1 MSLDTPALA
10 LRSLL
15 QTTALKSGLRRG
27 PSGNPLSITGLTPTA
42 QAFAASV
49 FASEAPVILIVPA
62 DRDIERLAADGR
74 FFLGALSGFSESEA
88 NRRIL
93 PFPSYEVDPYREIEP
108 HLDVTAAR
116 CRTLAALAQRRA
128 RLVIASAAAVLPRLS
143 PPGRMLEAVIDL
155 RLSGTVSPT
164 ELIDQLM
171 QIGFSRTDPVDSHG
185 QFCSR
190 GGIVD
195 IFPAGD
201 TEPVRIEFA
210 GDTIESLR
218 RFNPSTQRSIA
229 TLDRMSIQ
237 PLSDQ
242 LELVPDDPGSV
253 NRQATFRDYLQHA
266 GGQIIVSEPS
276 EITEQL
282 ARVAEQLQSSYTD
295 ARGRGEA
302 VLEPEA
308 LQVSADEAR
317 RWLDQAPTFE
327 SLSVGSTVPNTVAS
341 MRVRHVSCQPVAE
354 YHGRLQEWVKDIQRG
369 RERGDTMLFVAETD
383 GRADRIVEL
392 LAEDGLVAVQL
403 GQQEGTHVAAL
414 LVTTGMLTRGFR
426 LPDAAFQVYAEGDLF
441 ENEHL
446 VRRQKRSIAKSFL
459 SDFRD
464 LKVGDRVVHVE
475 HGIGAFVGLRQLAV
489 NRNQV
494 AHEFMELRY
503 ASDDKLFVP
512 VEQLDLL
519 QKYTGASNPTLDR
532 LGGSTWEKAKT
543 RVKKSMRDMAG
554 ELLKLYAARHA
565 LPGYAFNAD
574 THWQQEFE
582 DAFEHALTPDQ
593 QTAVTEIKIDMEKA
607 TAMDRLL
614 CGDVGYGKTEVALR
628 AAFKAVMDG
637 KQVALLTATTVLAFQ
652 HYKTLR
658 ERFAAFPIRVEML
671 SRFRTKSEQK
681 SLLVELA
688 AGKIEVIIGT
698 HRLLSKDVSFRDLG
712 LLVIDEEQRFGVAH
726 KERIKQ
732 MRRRVDVLALTATP
746 IPRTLNMSLAGI
758 RDMSVIETPPRDR
771 LAIQTNVIKFQP
783 EVIGQAIRT
792 ELGRGGQVYVVHNRV
807 ESIHS
812 IASLVSRI
820 VPEARLAVAHGQTTE
835 AALEKVMVEFV
846 AHEYDVLIATTIIE
860 NGLDIPNVN
869 TIIINHAEK
878 YGLAQLYQ
886 LRGRVGRSDRRAY
899 AYLVIPADNALT
911 SVARQRL
918 SAIREFSE
926 LGSGFRVAA
935 LDLEIRGAGNLL
947 GGQQSGHI
955 EAIGFDMYVK
965 LLQQAVQELQ
975 GHEIEDIRRARVN
988 LGVELRIDETYVV
1001 ETNQRLAIY
1010 RKIAEAANEESLS
1023 EVMAEVSDRY
1033 GSLHSSVER
1042 LAEYARVRILAD
1054 QIDIEAIDREGPLLV
1069 VRFRTDAALDPGQLV
1084 KFVGATESA
1093 TLSPGGVVR
1102 INLDGAD
1109 GRRNVIGTRRAR
1121 LKNKDSVQASTPPE
1135 TSLAKTELLS
1145 SEAKTSVN
1153 PGSTVDHE
1161 YLNLVQIALRRLSGS
1176 V

>member
-1 MSLDTPALA
+1 MT
-10 LRSLL
+10 
-15 QTTALKSGLRRG
+15 
-27 PSGNPLSITGLTPTA
+27 
-42 QAFAASV
+42 
-49 FASEAPVILIVPA
+49 
-62 DRDIERLAADGR
+62 
-74 FFLGALSGFSESEA
+74 
-88 NRRIL
+88 
-93 PFPSYEVDPYREIEP
+93 
-108 HLDVTAAR
+108 
-116 CRTLAALAQRRA
+116 
-128 RLVIASAAAVLPRLS
+128 
-143 PPGRMLEAVIDL
+143 
-155 RLSGTVSPT
+155 
-164 ELIDQLM
+164 
-171 QIGFSRTDPVDSHG
+171 
-185 QFCSR
+185 
-190 GGIVD
+190 
-195 IFPAGD
+195 
-201 TEPVRIEFA
+201 
-210 GDTIESLR
+210 
-218 RFNPSTQRSIA
+218 
-229 TLDRMSIQ
+229 
-237 PLSDQ
+237 
-242 LELVPDDPGSV
+242 
-253 NRQATFRDYLQHA
+253 
-266 GGQIIVSEPS
+266 
-276 EITEQL
+276 
-282 ARVAEQLQSSYTD
+282 
-295 ARGRGEA
+295 
-302 VLEPEA
+302 
-308 LQVSADEAR
+308 
-317 RWLDQAPTFE
+317 WL
-327 SLSVGSTVPNTVAS
+327 
-341 MRVRHVSCQPVAE
+341 
-354 YHGRLQEWVKDIQRG
+354 
-369 RERGDTMLFVAETD
+369 
-383 GRADRIVEL
+383 
-392 LAEDGLVAVQL
+392 
-403 GQQEGTHVAAL
+403 
-414 LVTTGMLTRGFR
+414 
-426 LPDAAFQVYAEGDLF
+426 
-441 ENEHL
+441 
-446 VRRQKRSIAKSFL
+446 
-459 SDFRD
+459 
-464 LKVGDRVVHVE
+464 
-475 HGIGAFVGLRQLAV
+475 
-489 NRNQV
+489 
-494 AHEFMELRY
+494 
-503 ASDDKLFVP
+503 
-512 VEQLDLL
+512 
-519 QKYTGASNPTLDR
+519 
-532 LGGSTWEKAKT
+532 
-543 RVKKSMRDMAG
+543 G

-658 ERFAAFPIRVEML
+658 ERFAAFPIRIEML

-975 GHEIEDIRRARVN
+975 GHEIEDTRRARVN

-1109 GRRNVIGTRRAR
+1109 GRRNVMGTRRVR
-1121 LKNKDSVQASTPPE
+1121 VKNKDSVQASTPPE

-1153 PGSTVDHE
+1153 PGPTVDHE

>member
-1 MSLDTPALA
+1 M
-10 LRSLL
+10 
-15 QTTALKSGLRRG
+15 
-27 PSGNPLSITGLTPTA
+27 
-42 QAFAASV
+42 
-49 FASEAPVILIVPA
+49 
-62 DRDIERLAADGR
+62 
-74 FFLGALSGFSESEA
+74 
-88 NRRIL
+88 
-93 PFPSYEVDPYREIEP
+93 
-108 HLDVTAAR
+108 
-116 CRTLAALAQRRA
+116 
-128 RLVIASAAAVLPRLS
+128 
-143 PPGRMLEAVIDL
+143 
-155 RLSGTVSPT
+155 
-164 ELIDQLM
+164 
-171 QIGFSRTDPVDSHG
+171 
-185 QFCSR
+185 
-190 GGIVD
+190 
-195 IFPAGD
+195 
-201 TEPVRIEFA
+201 
-210 GDTIESLR
+210 
-218 RFNPSTQRSIA
+218 
-229 TLDRMSIQ
+229 
-237 PLSDQ
+237 
-242 LELVPDDPGSV
+242 
-253 NRQATFRDYLQHA
+253 
-266 GGQIIVSEPS
+266 
-276 EITEQL
+276 
-282 ARVAEQLQSSYTD
+282 
-295 ARGRGEA
+295 
-302 VLEPEA
+302 
-308 LQVSADEAR
+308 
-317 RWLDQAPTFE
+317 
-327 SLSVGSTVPNTVAS
+327 
-341 MRVRHVSCQPVAE
+341 
-354 YHGRLQEWVKDIQRG
+354 
-369 RERGDTMLFVAETD
+369 
-383 GRADRIVEL
+383 
-392 LAEDGLVAVQL
+392 
-403 GQQEGTHVAAL
+403 
-414 LVTTGMLTRGFR
+414 
-426 LPDAAFQVYAEGDLF
+426 PDASFQVYAENDLF

-446 VRRQKRSIAKSFL
+446 VRHRKRSVAKTFL

-489 NRNQV
+489 NRDQA

-503 ASDDKLFVP
+503 AADDKLFVP

-532 LGGSTWEKAKT
+532 LGGMTWAKAKT
-543 RVKKSMRDMAG
+543 RVKKSMRDMAS
-554 ELLKLYAARHA
+554 ELLGLYAARHA
-565 LPGYAFNAD
+565 LPGYAFNSD

-582 DAFEHALTPDQ
+582 DAFKHALTPDQ
-593 QTAVTEIKIDMEKA
+593 QTAVAEIKHDMEKS

-658 ERFAAFPIRVEML
+658 ERFAAFPIRIEML
-671 SRFRTKSEQK
+671 SRFRTKPEQK

-698 HRLLSKDVSFRDLG
+698 HRLLSKDVLFRDLG

-732 MRRRVDVLALTATP
+732 MRRRVDVLTLTATP

-771 LAIQTNVIKFQP
+771 LAIQTNVIKFEP
-783 EVIGQAIRT
+783 DVIGQAIRT
-792 ELGRGGQVYVVHNRV
+792 ELSRGGQVYVVHNRV

-812 IASLVSRI
+812 VASLVARI

-835 AALEKVMVEFV
+835 AVLEKVMIEFV

-911 SVARQRL
+911 PVARQRL

-975 GHEIEDIRRARVN
+975 GHEIEEAPRARVN
-988 LGVELRIDETYVV
+988 LGVELRIDEAYVV

-1010 RKIAEAANEESLS
+1010 RKIAEADTEESLA
-1023 EVMAEVSDRY
+1023 EVMAEVLDRY
-1033 GSLHSSVER
+1033 GSMHSSVER

-1054 QIDIEAIDREGPLLV
+1054 RIGIEAMDREGPLLV
-1069 VRFRTDAALDPGQLV
+1069 VRFRADATLDPGQLV
-1084 KFVGATESA
+1084 TFVGANASA
-1093 TLSPGGVVR
+1093 TLSPEGVVR
-1102 INLDGAD
+1102 VNLDGAD
-1109 GRRNVIGTRRAR
+1109 GQMNIRRAGGE
-1121 LKNKDSVQASTPPE
+1121 NKDSTEASVSRE
-1135 TSLAKTELLS
+1135 RGLVKTDRLGS
-1145 SEAKTSVN
+1145 GVKTALKPASA
-1153 PGSTVDHE
+1153 TDHE
-1161 YLNLVQIALRRLSGS
+1161 YLNMVQKTLRQLSGS
-1176 V
+1176 A

>member
-1 MSLDTPALA
+1 MSLDTPSLA
-10 LRSLL
+10 LRHLL
-15 QTTALKSGLRRG
+15 QTTAINSGLSRS
-27 PSGNPLSITGLTPTA
+27 PSGIPASITGLTQTV
-42 QAFAASV
+42 QAFAASI
-49 FASEAPVILIVPA
+49 FASETPVILIVPVDGDI
-62 DRDIERLAADGR
+62 DRLVADGR
-74 FFLGALSGFSESEA
+74 FFLGALSGLTEA
-88 NRRIL
+88 EAKRRIL
-93 PFPSYEVDPYREIEP
+93 PFPSYEVDPYRDIEP
-108 HLDVTAAR
+108 HFEFKATRGL
-116 CRTLAALAQRRA
+116 TLAALAQHRA
-128 RLVIASAAAVLPRLS
+128 RLVIASVAAVLPRLS
-143 PPGRMLEAVIDL
+143 RPSRMLDAVIELRSSGDL
-155 RLSGTVSPT
+155 SPT
-164 ELIDQLM
+164 ELVDRLI
-171 QIGFSRTDPVDSHG
+171 QIGFSRSDPVDAHG
-185 QFCSR
+185 QFCLR

-195 IFPAGD
+195 IFPVGD
-201 TEPVRIEFA
+201 AEPVRIEFA

-218 RFNPSTQRSIA
+218 RFKPSTQRSTA
-229 TLDRMSIQ
+229 TLDRISIQ
-237 PLSDQ
+237 PQSDQ
-242 LELVPDDPGSV
+242 LEVTQDDPESV
-253 NRQATFRDYLQHA
+253 NRQATFRDYIQHA
-266 GGQIIVSEPS
+266 GAEVIVSEPLETS
-276 EITEQL
+276 EQL
-282 ARVAEQLQSSYTD
+282 SRIAKQLQSSYTD
-295 ARGRGEA
+295 MLERGEA
-302 VLEPEA
+302 VLDPETF
-308 LQVSADEAR
+308 QVSAGEVIK
-317 RWLDQAPTFE
+317 WLDQASTFE
-327 SLSVGSTVPNTVAS
+327 SLAIGSNLSSSKSSIRVP
-341 MRVRHVSCQPVAE
+341 HVSCQPVAE
-354 YHGRLQEWVKDIQRG
+354 YHGRLQEWVKEIQQG
-369 RERGDTMLFVAETD
+369 QQRGDTMVFVAETD
-383 GRADRIVEL
+383 GRANRIIEL
-392 LAEDGLVAVQL
+392 LAEHRLVALRLEQR
-403 GQQEGTHVAAL
+403 EETYPATL

-426 LPDAAFQVYAEGDLF
+426 LPDASFQVYAEGDLF

-446 VRRQKRSIAKSFL
+446 VRRQKRSAAKSFL

-464 LKVGDRVVHVE
+464 LKIGDRVVHVE

-489 NRNQV
+489 NQNQA

-532 LGGSTWEKAKT
+532 LGGTTWEKAKT

-593 QTAVTEIKIDMEKA
+593 QTAVAEIKLDMEKA

-658 ERFAAFPIRVEML
+658 ERFTAFPIRIEML

-681 SLLVELA
+681 SLLVDLA

-698 HRLLSKDVSFRDLG
+698 HRLLSKDVVFRDLG

-732 MRRRVDVLALTATP
+732 MRHRVDVLTLTATP

-771 LAIQTNVIKFQP
+771 LAIQTNVIKFEPQ
-783 EVIGQAIRT
+783 VIGQAIRT
-792 ELGRGGQVYVVHNRV
+792 ELSRGGQVYVVHNRV

-812 IASLVSRI
+812 VASLVARM

-835 AALEKVMVEFV
+835 VALEKVMIEFV
-846 AHEYDVLIATTIIE
+846 AHKYDVLIATTIIE

-899 AYLVIPADNALT
+899 AYLVIPGDNALT
-911 SVARQRL
+911 PVARQRL

-975 GHEIEDIRRARVN
+975 GNEIEDTQRARVN

-1001 ETNQRLAIY
+1001 ETNQRLVIY
-1010 RKIAEAANEESLS
+1010 RKIAEADNEVSLA
-1023 EVMAEVSDRY
+1023 EVMDEVRDRY
-1033 GSLHSSVER
+1033 GLMHSSVER
-1042 LAEYARVRILAD
+1042 LADYARVRILAD
-1054 QIDIEAIDREGPLLV
+1054 RNGIEAIDREGPLLV
-1069 VRFRTDAALDPGQLV
+1069 VRFRSDAGMDPVQLV
-1084 KFVGATESA
+1084 KFVEATDSV
-1093 TLSPGGVVR
+1093 TLSPEGVVR
-1102 INLDGAD
+1102 INLDGA
-1109 GRRNVIGTRRAR
+1109 GWQRNVRHVKGKNQDLAR
-1121 LKNKDSVQASTPPE
+1121 VS
-1135 TSLAKTELLS
+1135 TSLQNNFIEPKPLT
-1145 SEAKTSVN
+1145 SEAKTAKKN
-1153 PGSTVDHE
+1153 GFTADQE
-1161 YLNLVQIALRRLSGS
+1161 YLTIVQTVLRQLSGS
-1176 V
+1176 G

>member
-1 MSLDTPALA
+1 MSLDTPSLA
-10 LRSLL
+10 LRHLL
-15 QTTALKSGLRRG
+15 QTTAVKSGLSRS
-27 PSGNPLSITGLTPTA
+27 PSGTPASITGLTPTA

-49 FASEAPVILIVPA
+49 IATETPVILIVPV
-62 DRDIERLAADGR
+62 DRDIDRLVADGR
-74 FFLGALSGFSESEA
+74 FFLGALSGLTEA
-88 NRRIL
+88 EAKRRIL

-108 HLDVTAAR
+108 HFEITAAR
-116 CRTLAALAQRRA
+116 GLTLAALSQHRA
-128 RLVIASAAAVLPRLS
+128 RLVIASVAAVLPRLS
-143 PPGRMLEAVIDL
+143 PPSRMLDAVIELRASSDL
-155 RLSGTVSPT
+155 SPT
-164 ELIDQLM
+164 ELVDRLI
-171 QIGFSRTDPVDSHG
+171 QIGFSRTDPVDAHG
-185 QFCSR
+185 QFCLR

-201 TEPVRIEFA
+201 AEPVRVEFA

-218 RFNPSTQRSIA
+218 RFNPSTQRSVA
-229 TLDRMSIQ
+229 MLDRMSIQ
-237 PLSDQ
+237 PLTDQ
-242 LELVPDDPGSV
+242 LEMIQEDPESV
-253 NRQATFRDYLQHA
+253 NRQATFRDYIQHDGA
-266 GGQIIVSEPS
+266 AVIVSEPLETS
-276 EITEQL
+276 EQL
-282 ARVAEQLQSSYTD
+282 FRIAKQLQSSYTD
-295 ARGRGEA
+295 MLERGEA
-302 VLEPEA
+302 VLDPEA
-308 LQVSADEAR
+308 FQVSAGEVTK
-317 RWLDQAPTFE
+317 WLDQASTFE
-327 SLSVGSTVPNTVAS
+327 SLAIGSDLSNSKSSILVP
-341 MRVRHVSCQPVAE
+341 HVSCQPVAE
-354 YHGRLQEWVKDIQRG
+354 YHGRLQEWVKEIRQG
-369 RERGDTMLFVAETD
+369 QQRGDTMVFVAETD
-383 GRADRIVEL
+383 GRANRIIEL
-392 LAEDGLVAVQL
+392 LEEHGLVALRLEQR
-403 GQQEGTHVAAL
+403 EETYPATL

-426 LPDAAFQVYAEGDLF
+426 LPDASFQVYAEGDLF

-446 VRRQKRSIAKSFL
+446 VRRQKRSAAKSFL

-464 LKVGDRVVHVE
+464 LKIGDRVVHIE

-489 NRNQV
+489 NQNQA

-532 LGGSTWEKAKT
+532 LGGTTWEKAKT

-593 QTAVTEIKIDMEKA
+593 QTAVAEIKLDMEKA

-658 ERFAAFPIRVEML
+658 ERFAAFPIRIEML

-681 SLLVELA
+681 SLLVELS

-698 HRLLSKDVSFRDLG
+698 HRLLSKDVVFRDLG

-732 MRRRVDVLALTATP
+732 MRHRVDVLTLTATP

-771 LAIQTNVIKFQP
+771 LAIQTNVIKFDPQ
-783 EVIGQAIRT
+783 VIGQAIRT
-792 ELGRGGQVYVVHNRV
+792 ELSRGGQVYVVHNRV

-812 IASLVSRI
+812 VASLVARM

-835 AALEKVMVEFV
+835 AALEKVMIEFV

-869 TIIINHAEK
+869 TIVINHAEK

-899 AYLVIPADNALT
+899 AYLVIPADNVLT
-911 SVARQRL
+911 PVARQRL

-975 GHEIEDIRRARVN
+975 GNEIEDTQRARVN

-1001 ETNQRLAIY
+1001 ETNQRLVIY
-1010 RKIAEAANEESLS
+1010 RKIAEADNEMSLK
-1023 EVMAEVSDRY
+1023 EVMDEVRDRY
-1033 GSLHSSVER
+1033 GSMHASVER
-1042 LAEYARVRILAD
+1042 LADYARVRILSD
-1054 QIDIEAIDREGPLLV
+1054 RIGIEAIDREGPLLV
-1069 VRFRTDAALDPGQLV
+1069 VRFRADAELDLEQLV

-1093 TLSPGGVVR
+1093 TLSPEGVIRV
-1102 INLDGAD
+1102 NLDGAD
-1109 GRRNVIGTRRAR
+1109 RQTDERRVKG
-1121 LKNKDSVQASTPPE
+1121 KNQGLAQVSVQSQSRLVDTKPLGLEGETPE
-1135 TSLAKTELLS
+1135 NKRFTSDQAYLS
-1145 SEAKTSVN
+1145 IVQ
-1153 PGSTVDHE
+1153 TV
-1161 YLNLVQIALRRLSGS
+1161 LRQLSGS
-1176 V
+1176 G